1 MKIFKFLILLI
12 FLSNCGY
19 TVVHKNIQ
27 KKNINIKIVDTKG
40 DTNINSKLVKKLKQL
55 NDKNARNSL
64 DINISSNYQKK
75 IISRTSTGSVEDYKV
90 ILTVEYNILI
100 KENIQKINF
109 QQEFKLKNTDESF
122 ERQKNESILI
132 DDFVSSSI
140 NELFLQISNLK

>member
-19 TVVHKNIQ
+19 SIVHKDIQ
-27 KKNINIKIVDTKG
+27 KKNINIKIIDTKG
-40 DTNINSKLVKKLKQL
+40 DTDINSKLVKKLKKL
-55 NDKNARNSL
+55 TDKNARNSI
-64 DINISSNYQKK
+64 DININSNYQKK

-100 KENIQKINF
+100 NENIQKINF

-122 ERQKNESILI
+122 ERQKNEAILI
-132 DDFVSSSI
+132 DDFASSSI